1 MFYFILCLFLAI
13 ISLAIA
19 VYRIDKNSIKDP
31 FFIFLCI
38 FSTIVCFI
46 ILYFEWPMS
55 NDEEFEFK
63 YTSQKVK
70 ILYKH
75 EEHLK
80 SSYRYIFTLK
90 YPNGCIIDKDV
101 SYYEYQNKN
110 VGDNFYMFYKD
121 KTEFK
126 NIKNR
131 KCILG

>member
-1 MFYFILCLFLAI
+1 MFYFTLCLSLAI

-19 VYRIDKNSIKDP
+19 VYRIDKDAIKEP

-38 FSTIVCFI
+38 FSTIVCSI

-80 SSYRYIFTLK
+80 SSYRYVFTVR
-90 YPNGCIIDKDV
+90 YPNGCILDKDF

-110 VGDNFYMFYKD
+110 VGDFMYLFYKD
-121 KTEFK
+121 KNEFK
-126 NIKNR
+126 SIKN
-131 KCILG
+131 KNCILG

>member
-1 MFYFILCLFLAI
+1 MFYFALCLALAI
-13 ISLAIA
+13 IFSAMA
-19 VYRIDKNSIKDP
+19 VYRIDKNAIKDP

-38 FSTIVCFI
+38 FSTIGCSI

-80 SSYRYIFTLK
+80 SSYRYIFTVK
-90 YPNGCIIDKDV
+90 YPNGCILDKDF

-110 VGDNFYMFYKD
+110 VGDDIYMFYKD
-121 KTEFK
+121 KHEFEK
-126 NIKNR
+126 IKS
-131 KCILG
+131 KHCILG

>member
-1 MFYFILCLFLAI
+1 MFYFVLCLFLAI

-38 FSTIVCFI
+38 FSTIVCSI

>member
-13 ISLAIA
+13 IFSAIA
-19 VYRIDKNSIKDP
+19 VYRIDKNAIKDP

-38 FSTIVCFI
+38 FSTIVCST

-110 VGDNFYMFYKD
+110 VGDNFYIFYKD

>member
-19 VYRIDKNSIKDP
+19 VWRIDKNAIKDP

-38 FSTIVCFI
+38 FSTIVCSI
-46 ILYFEWPMS
+46 ILYSEWPMS
-55 NDEEFEFK
+55 NEDELEFK

-80 SSYRYIFTLK
+80 SSYRYVFIIR
-90 YPNGCIIDKDV
+90 YSNGCILDKDF

-110 VGDNFYMFYKD
+110 VGDFMYLFYKD
-121 KTEFK
+121 KNEFK
-126 NIKNR
+126 SIKN
-131 KCILG
+131 KNCILG

>member
-38 FSTIVCFI
+38 FSTIVCSI